1 MSSTKYANAV
11 GAVKAMENLLLTR
24 SDIDQLI
31 NARTD
36 SEFKSMLESK
46 SGDSLKSVWEMLR
59 SYAPDSMELEVLLYK
74 NDFHNLKVALKSV
87 IANRDP
93 KNCFI
98 YPSNLDTG
106 VLLESVRNRDFE
118 SIPKYIRSTA
128 EEVYLLLTDTLDGQ
142 LSDVVIDTACMKAL
156 QESAQKT
163 GSNFMISYAEIIT
176 VTADIK
182 TAYRCS
188 KMKKPVSFME
198 KALCGSRSLEKEF
211 LVNAV
216 ISGSLFEELEQ
227 TEYRELA
234 ELLKESPA
242 KFEKKC
248 DDMITELAETARMK
262 SFGIDPLLAYYIA
275 KETEI
280 KNLRIISVCRESGA
294 DRQTVTERVRKLY
307 V

>member
-163 GSNFMISYAEIIT
+163 GSNFMTEYAEIIT

>member
-1 MSSTKYANAV
+1 MSSTKYASAV
-11 GAVKAMENLLLTR
+11 GAVKAMENLLLTH

-36 SEFKSMLESK
+36 NEFKNMLESK
-46 SGDSLKSVWEMLR
+46 SGEDLKSVWEMLR
-59 SYAPDSMELEVLLYK
+59 SYAPDSRELEILLYK
-74 NDFHNLKVALKSV
+74 NDFHNLKVTLKSV
-87 IANRDP
+87 IADRDP

-98 YPSNLDTG
+98 YPTNLDTDL
-106 VLLESVRNRDFE
+106 LLESVRNRDFE

-128 EEVYLLLTDTLDGQ
+128 ENAYSLLTDTLDGQ
-142 LSDVVIDTACMKAL
+142 LSDIVIDTACMKAL
-156 QESAQKT
+156 QKSAEET
-163 GSNFMISYAEIIT
+163 GSDFMVRYAEIIT

-198 KALCGSRSLEKEF
+198 KAICGSKNLEKEF
-211 LVNAV
+211 LINAV
-216 ISGSLFEELEQ
+216 LSGSFFEELEQ
-227 TEYRELA
+227 TDYRELA
-234 ELLKESPA
+234 ELLKENSA
-242 KFEKKC
+242 RFEKRC

-275 KETEI
+275 KEAEI